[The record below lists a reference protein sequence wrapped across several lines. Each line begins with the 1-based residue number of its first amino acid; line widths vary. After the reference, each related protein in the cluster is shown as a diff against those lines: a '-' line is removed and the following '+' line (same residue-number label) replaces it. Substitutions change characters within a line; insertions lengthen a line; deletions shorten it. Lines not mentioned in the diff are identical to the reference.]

1 MRTQKL
7 NNSAVAVQKHWKRF
21 YYQRRYKQLRVAAI
35 YVQNC
40 KLQIGRGQCR
50 EECRGESVKGKG
62 ERGEG
67 LWTNGCLGMRKG
79 IARATLGRL
88 REDHAATQLQCVIRK
103 YTQVKKYM
111 QFRNSAIVLQ
121 KGSSSTNLLL
131 LLFISSYPATFP
143 PAITMYLIVSRSG
156 ACVLRSAKV
165 RRDEARCGSDHSTNG
180 DAQGEGYE
188 VAQATCVWCG

>member
-1 MRTQKL
+1 
-7 NNSAVAVQKHWKRF
+7 
-21 YYQRRYKQLRVAAI
+21 
-35 YVQNC
+35 
-40 KLQIGRGQCR
+40 
-50 EECRGESVKGKG
+50 
-62 ERGEG
+62 
-67 LWTNGCLGMRKG
+67 MRKG

-131 LLFISSYPATFP
+131 FLFISFYPKTFS

-188 VAQATCVWCG
+188 VAQATCVWCGQGTGEVIIFSSSSLILFLLLLSELNIQIGGARF